1 MRPRASEAGWADGR
15 TGGWRTAFA
24 LLILSAHSSVRLCA
38 QDQPLNAAALFL
50 LFPVGARS
58 VATGQAAAASEG
70 RGEVVFQNPAGVA
83 SLTSSE
89 FALHTSALAAGPTTA
104 ITAFFPRRGIGV
116 FGATFYLADYGT
128 QPNVDSN
135 GVEIG
140 QNSSR
145 NLALLATFAAPLT
158 SGISLGVSYKLIQ
171 FRVDCS
177 GGGCLN
183 VPSGEGVTHAL
194 DVGGQFTVGADH
206 ELRIGVA
213 LRNLGFPLQ
222 VNNKD
227 QADPLPTRL
236 TVGATYKLQLRPVSE
251 DSSENRFDVRMLA
264 DVESPLRQTGNP
276 DVRVGVD
283 VGYQELVRVRGGY
296 AFQRA
301 GLSGPSLGVGLKTG
315 AIGVDLAQLFL
326 TGTDLITN
334 GSTFLSFRV
343 VF

>member
-1 MRPRASEAGWADGR
+1 MRPRASEAGWEDGR

-38 QDQPLNAAALFL
+38 QDQPLNAAALIL

-58 VATGQAAAASEG
+58 VATGQAAASEG

-158 SGISLGVSYKLIQ
+158 SG
-171 FRVDCS
+171 
-177 GGGCLN
+177 
-183 VPSGEGVTHAL
+183 
-194 DVGGQFTVGADH
+194 
-206 ELRIGVA
+206 
-213 LRNLGFPLQ
+213 
-222 VNNKD
+222 
-227 QADPLPTRL
+227 
-236 TVGATYKLQLRPVSE
+236 
-251 DSSENRFDVRMLA
+251 
-264 DVESPLRQTGNP
+264 
-276 DVRVGVD
+276 
-283 VGYQELVRVRGGY
+283 
-296 AFQRA
+296 
-301 GLSGPSLGVGLKTG
+301 
-315 AIGVDLAQLFL
+315 
-326 TGTDLITN
+326 
-334 GSTFLSFRV
+334 
-343 VF
+343 